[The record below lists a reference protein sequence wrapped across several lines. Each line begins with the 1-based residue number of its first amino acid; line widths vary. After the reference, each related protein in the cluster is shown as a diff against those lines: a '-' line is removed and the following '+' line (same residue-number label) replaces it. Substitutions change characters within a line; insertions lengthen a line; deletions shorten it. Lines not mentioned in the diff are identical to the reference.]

1 VKKYEFADSEC
12 ENAKRNNPG
21 RWRER
26 KHKEKGNNECEQHTN
41 NDSAGRRWR
50 RGAPGGEWRH
60 SGRVQGADF
69 MCVCCENEWEVNAG
83 SAGSFSVCVSVSV
96 WLLAVAKATKQK

>member
-1 VKKYEFADSEC
+1 MKKYEFADSEC

-41 NDSAGRRWR
+41 NDSAGRRWAERGTR
-50 RGAPGGEWRH
+50 RRRMAAQREGARGGFYVCLLRKRM
-60 SGRVQGADF
+60 GGKCGQRR
-69 MCVCCENEWEVNAG
+69 CVY
-83 SAGSFSVCVSVSV
+83 VSV

>member
-1 VKKYEFADSEC
+1 MPSETTPGDGERENTKKKVTM
-12 ENAKRNNPG
+12 NVNNTQTTTAQG
-21 RWRER
+21 
-26 KHKEKGNNECEQHTN
+26 G
-41 NDSAGRRWR
+41 DGR
-50 RGAPGGEWRH
+50 RGAPGGGEWRH

-83 SAGSFSVCVSVSV
+83 SAGSFSVCVYVSV